1 MSVSWAKCWSVIW
14 EIPDYWVYLGF
25 TLAFIPLGAIGG
37 TFTSAVMP
45 DICDIDE
52 LESGERREGLF
63 VTIPFTIARGVTG

>member
-1 MSVSWAKCWSVIW
+1 
-14 EIPDYWVYLGF
+14 
-25 TLAFIPLGAIGG
+25 
-37 TFTSAVMP
+37 MP